1 MPKIFTLGL
10 NETIDDSAN
19 KSSRDLYDLVGHNSG
34 NLAFHYAINR
44 LIGCVPPCTPWSS
57 RSEQIDAMGDVGIL
71 PCANQ
76 LGSHTDMKGLAQNL
90 NGVKSNL
97 VAIGLGAQGG
107 VGLDDM
113 PIVPQGTLEWVDQI
127 VRHAASS
134 KPNITVRGDFTL
146 RVLDHYGF
154 AGKAISLGC
163 PSLLINKSRD
173 LGDRLQQRYNQPFR
187 KVAIAAG
194 HPDWTSMS
202 ALESSLV
209 TIMENTKGAYV
220 VQNTYES
227 ITLSRGDFDHVD
239 NEYKDRLR
247 KYLSLNLDEPQ
258 FDEWIRNYMIS
269 FYNIPAWME
278 YLRRFDFIIG
288 SRIHGVML
296 AMQAGV
302 PGLCIA
308 HDSRIR
314 EMCEKCRIPYVMAHQ
329 VAGGINLNEINGLI
343 KFDGKEFDSNREAVS
358 AQYQDFFRNNGIM

>member
-1 MPKIFTLGL
+1 MPKVFTLGL
-10 NETIDDSAN
+10 DEAIDDSAN
-19 KSSRDLYDLVGHNSG
+19 KSSQAVYDLVGHNSG
-34 NLAFHYAINR
+34 NLAFHYAVNR
-44 LIGCVPPCTPWSS
+44 LIGYVPPTTPWSS
-57 RSEQIDAMGDVGIL
+57 HGDQINSMGDIGIL

-76 LGSHTDMKGLAQNL
+76 LGSHTDMKGLAENL
-90 NGVKSNL
+90 KGVKSNL

-107 VGLDDM
+107 VGLEEM

-127 VRHAASS
+127 VSHAASN

-146 RVLDHYGF
+146 RVLEHYGF

-163 PSLLINKSRD
+163 PSLLINRSRD
-173 LGDRLQQRYNQPFR
+173 LGLRLQERYNQPFR

-194 HPDWTSMS
+194 HPDWRSMS

-209 TIMENTKGAYV
+209 NIMENTNGAYI

-227 ITLSRGDFDHVD
+227 ITLSRGNSEHVD
-239 NEYKDRLR
+239 REYKEKLR
-247 KYLSLNLDEPQ
+247 TYLNLNIDEAQ
-258 FDEWIRNYMIS
+258 FEDWIRKYMIS

-314 EMCEKCRIPYVMAHQ
+314 EMCEKCRIPYIMAHQ
-329 VAGGINLNEINGLI
+329 VAGGITHNDIRELI
-343 KFDGKEFDSNREAVS
+343 SFDGKEFDSNREFIS
-358 AQYQDFFRNNGIM
+358 AQYQEFFQNNGVM